1 MEMNPFQ
8 NSVPKLQDRVVF
20 TKQLTTIPIL
30 WKEGTKQER
39 IIEVDRIKT
48 EFFLGLSRH
57 YYFCEHFLTNMLL
70 SYSVR
75 SSEPLIKKLKED
87 KGLNIDERIAIM
99 EDHIRYKPIVYG
111 CYLMGIAGCGKT
123 TIIKLLCSLFPSKVL
138 HPDLG
143 LTQVP
148 VLLVQTPPRGSRIDL
163 CKAIISELGSVAK
176 KKYKDESK
184 KFTEYDLTEFVRIL
198 CITHVIG
205 TIILDEIQDL
215 KGKGKG
221 KGTDPSQQT
230 LDFIKF
236 ISNRIGV
243 PFVFVGS
250 TEAKSLLF
258 KTFQLATR
266 NQGFIWDRLEYSI
279 DPKSEW
285 VLFIKTLFSLQVF
298 KGNQELTPQLSL
310 LYHHFTQG
318 VPRMLGILHC
328 EAQKSALHYNREEI
342 EPIDLYTVAES
353 LFTSTD
359 YAIEG
364 IRNYEVE
371 ILSKYSDLLD
381 IQNFKLLEENEQKE
395 SNPKKSSQPKTSPE
409 SHQNSNTSDEV
420 VIQSPLIELTK
431 NCKTASEVRVM
442 FIENKIIKSIFE
454 LIES

>member
-1 MEMNPFQ
+1 MEKMPLLNCL
-8 NSVPKLQDRVVF
+8 PKLQDRVTF
-20 TKQLTTIPIL
+20 TKQFTKIPNL
-30 WKEGTKQER
+30 RKDGTKQER
-39 IIEVDRIKT
+39 IIETDKIKT

-57 YYFCEHFLTNMLL
+57 YYFCEHFLTNMML

-75 SSEPLIKKLKED
+75 SSESLIKKLKD
-87 KGLNIDERIAIM
+87 NKGLNIDERIALI
-99 EDHIRYKPIVYG
+99 EDYIRYKPAVYG
-111 CYLMGIAGCGKT
+111 SYLMGIAGCGKT
-123 TIIKLLCSLFPSKVL
+123 TIIKLLCSLFPL
-138 HPDLG
+138 TIPHPEFG

-148 VLLVQTPPRGSRIDL
+148 VLLVQTPHRGSRIDL
-163 CKAIISELGSVAK
+163 CKAIISELGSVTK
-176 KKYKDESK
+176 NKYKAESK
-184 KFTEYDLTEFVRIL
+184 RYTEYELTEFVRIL
-198 CITHVIG
+198 CITHLIG

-221 KGTDPSQQT
+221 TDPSQQT
-230 LDFIKF
+230 LDFIKY

-266 NQGFIWDRLEYSI
+266 NQGFIWDRLEYNI

-285 VLFIKTLFSLQVF
+285 SHFMNSLFKLQVL
-298 KGNQELTPQLSL
+298 KGNQQITPELNR

-318 VPRMLGILHC
+318 VPRMLSILHC
-328 EAQKSALHYNREEI
+328 EAQKIALHYNREEI

-353 LFTSTD
+353 LFNSTD

-371 ILSKYSDLLD
+371 ILAKYSDLLD
-381 IQNFKLLEENEQKE
+381 IQNFKHPEKNEQKE
-395 SNPKKSSQPKTSPE
+395 SSHRKSTQQESKTNSKHNPP
-409 SHQNSNTSDEV
+409 TSDES
-420 VIQSPLIELTK
+420 ILPSPLIELTK
-431 NCKTASEVRVM
+431 NCKTASEIRTM
-442 FIENKIIKSIFE
+442 FIENKIIKSIPE